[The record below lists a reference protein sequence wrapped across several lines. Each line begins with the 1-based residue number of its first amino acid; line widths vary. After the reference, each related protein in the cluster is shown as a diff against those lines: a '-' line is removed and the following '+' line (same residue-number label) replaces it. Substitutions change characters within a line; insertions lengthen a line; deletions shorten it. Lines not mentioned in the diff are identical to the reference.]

1 VDKNVVRITAH
12 AEERKEEKD
21 KRRYQHDT
29 DIIELFKDVVKSDK
43 DFIGATLDKDTV
55 RSVEEAYQSIYR
67 KIRPG
72 DLATAE
78 NAKSLIDALFF
89 DFKKYDMGNIAR
101 YNVAKENRW
110 GWDQN
115 NRATTLIFI
124 DFPLAQRLGQ
134 TDQMVNEYQVRG
146 GWRSI
151 MENLSNEQRQKFMD
165 YFSGGKW
172 PFDGEQA
179 PIYKPQT

>member
-1 VDKNVVRITAH
+1 MLTKKRATVFVAVLGLAGMGAFIALRANKPRTVVQPSMEHQVTMLTLLH
-12 AEERKEEKD
+12 ADNWPGIPMAEKSE
-21 KRRYQHDT
+21 
-29 DIIELFKDVVKSDK
+29 ILSLLKDGK
-43 DFIGATLDKDTV
+43 D
-55 RSVEEAYQSIYR
+55 S
-67 KIRPG
+67 
-72 DLATAE
+72 
-78 NAKSLIDALFF
+78 DALERTR
-89 DFKKYDMGNIAR
+89 KAVYDGVSRQMIQGG